1 MAANTQPRHEREQ
14 LMNEQEIIDAV
25 LDTCEICG
33 ETTFDG
39 GDVVF
44 TPAELPTDGTEII
57 VTFPAH
63 IHNRKESN

>member
-1 MAANTQPRHEREQ
+1 MS
-14 LMNEQEIIDAV
+14 EQEIIDGGLA
-25 LDTCEICG
+25 TCESCG

-57 VTFPAH
+57 VTFPTH
-63 IHNRKESN
+63 IHNTKESN

>member
-1 MAANTQPRHEREQ
+1 
-14 LMNEQEIIDAV
+14 MNEQEIIDAV

>member
-1 MAANTQPRHEREQ
+1 MIDHDTQDGG
-14 LMNEQEIIDAV
+14 LA
-25 LDTCEICG
+25 TCESCG

-63 IHNRKESN
+63 IHNTMKESK